1 MPLYLAA
8 FCIFLA
14 CKRANIVYGSLCAV
28 ATVGVMFAFSG
39 LSVKWFLLLVMF
51 APYGIIASF
60 IHKYNYFKL
69 KSGLIRGLCAVVYF
83 NVTFGIVYLIAS
95 RVLTGGLVDAN
106 DIQILAWVNTVGG
119 YAVLALIA
127 TAVLVPLD
135 FVFSALSVVV
145 LKRIPA
151 PVDARRKS
159 GDAAER
165 PAPPAPTQDDR
176 YDIFGYEITDNKG
189 DGDKDD
195 KDDKKE

>member
-14 CKRANIVYGSLCAV
+14 CKRANIVYGSLCAA

-51 APYGIIASF
+51 APYGLIASF

-95 RVLTGGLVDAN
+95 RVLTGGLIDSN

-151 PVDARRKS
+151 PVDARSKS
-159 GDAAER
+159 SDAN
-165 PAPPAPTQDDR
+165 APHTPTAPTQDDR
-176 YDIFGYEITDNKG
+176 YDIFGYEITDK
-189 DGDKDD
+189 KDSAD